1 MVNVPNVSQHVLSE
15 MAVSHLAVSL
25 MKGFL
30 PFNYKN
36 IQTNASLAYHAAS
49 TIQFKVIYEEV
60 N

>member
-1 MVNVPNVSQHVLSE
+1 MVNVPNISQHILSE
-15 MAVSHLAVSL
+15 MAVGHLAVSL

-36 IQTNASLAYHAAS
+36 IHTNVSLAYHAVS
-49 TIQFKVIYEEV
+49 TIQFKVIYEGV